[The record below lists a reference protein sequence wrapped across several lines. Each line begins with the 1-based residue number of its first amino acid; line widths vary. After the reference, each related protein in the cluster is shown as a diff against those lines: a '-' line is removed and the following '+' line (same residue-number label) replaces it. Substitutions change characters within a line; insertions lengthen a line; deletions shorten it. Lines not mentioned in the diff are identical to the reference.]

1 MNVITRPAFSK
12 LSRQPL
18 GWLSVVLMAASLTV
32 LPVTTAQA
40 VDQVPF
46 SVTIRHINCLTDCD
60 EDGLEST
67 LEWTPDFY
75 VKVWINGVKLP
86 TPSDDDAQSSP
97 RIEDDDSI
105 DPFWTITGM
114 IPADLQDVGVGIQVW
129 DDDNSPGGDDLADS
143 SPNDNDN
150 NLDFVVHRATGAYSG
165 DLTSPKSCADGD
177 GGNNDEPPV
186 RLCVDIGGDADGDGL
201 LDSWEQNGYDD
212 NGDGVVD
219 VDLPGMGAD
228 PAHKDLFLE
237 IDYDT
242 TIVPDR
248 AGIQAIRDAFAAAPL
263 DVGSRAGDREAAG
276 TNGNNDDTF
285 GVSMPPNP
293 DGTRG
298 ITVHVDTGALVDPAA
313 DEGQVA
319 GTCRDGVENGT
330 DGKVDGADS
339 NCIFLDSSVEDPL
352 PGPSTCTDGINN
364 DGDGLIDAA
373 DPDCLVGDPEFAV
386 AGRGQGQAVTS
397 PGPCG
402 VDSNFYA
409 MKNSSQGQV
418 AARRYLF
425 RYALTVQQGA
435 CSPRTGGQAE
445 IGGNDLSVFNAGP
458 VNYGG
463 TLMHELGHT
472 LNLHHGGFEDAN
484 CKPNYVSIMN
494 YDLQSGI
501 PRVRGGSIL
510 DYSPA
515 RTNLDGTGHRS
526 SEPKLDEED
535 LNENGAL
542 DASDTVNRT
551 AFTNNAGTKVKQ
563 SLSYDYVNWNGDTD
577 DFYPGGG
584 DTEVEG
590 NIDTSGSDG
599 NPTACTNDDDDDEME
614 PANDWLYVSLSFHG
628 FGDASDGAI
637 RPEENTVPTSQELDS
652 MRQELNRTDLQIT
665 QTDSPD
671 PLAAGTSVTYTVNV
685 KNVGPN
691 PADSVTVTDTLPTE
705 ATFVSSS
712 TPCARAAQVL
722 TCQLGSMEPA
732 TARSF
737 TVTASVPPDLVY
749 TRGGPVTITNAA
761 TVVNGAGPESDPT
774 NNTSTEQ
781 TRVIAVADL
790 SVTATTTTA
799 PLEVLIGQT
808 GSASLSAT
816 VANGGPSSPID
827 AVLTTTATAEAGLT
841 VVPASSTSAV
851 NALAVGSPRSVAYS
865 ATIRCDAPGAKT
877 VTLTTAVTTKNAVD
891 IDPDT
896 TNNSRTVQFSVD
908 CVVPIVINVRPGG
921 SPNPIN
927 LNTDATLA
935 ALTTVA
941 GEYGLPLAFNATR
954 IDVTRTLW
962 GLRPRLLNTATPS
975 GASEIHRQLHPT
987 DSYELNEKTRD
998 GDLDAVMHFKPS
1010 ASGLAVG
1017 NTEACLKG
1025 KYTAPNGA
1033 IYTFFGCDSVRVT
1046 KN

>member
-1 MNVITRPAFSK
+1 
-12 LSRQPL
+12 
-18 GWLSVVLMAASLTV
+18 
-32 LPVTTAQA
+32 
-40 VDQVPF
+40 
-46 SVTIRHINCLTDCD
+46 
-60 EDGLEST
+60 
-67 LEWTPDFY
+67 
-75 VKVWINGVKLP
+75 
-86 TPSDDDAQSSP
+86 
-97 RIEDDDSI
+97 
-105 DPFWTITGM
+105 
-114 IPADLQDVGVGIQVW
+114 
-129 DDDNSPGGDDLADS
+129 
-143 SPNDNDN
+143 
-150 NLDFVVHRATGAYSG
+150 
-165 DLTSPKSCADGD
+165 
-177 GGNNDEPPV
+177 
-186 RLCVDIGGDADGDGL
+186 
-201 LDSWEQNGYDD
+201 
-212 NGDGVVD
+212 
-219 VDLPGMGAD
+219 
-228 PAHKDLFLE
+228 
-237 IDYDT
+237 
-242 TIVPDR
+242 
-248 AGIQAIRDAFAAAPL
+248 
-263 DVGSRAGDREAAG
+263 
-276 TNGNNDDTF
+276 
-285 GVSMPPNP
+285 
-293 DGTRG
+293 
-298 ITVHVDTGALVDPAA
+298 
-313 DEGQVA
+313 
-319 GTCRDGVENGT
+319 
-330 DGKVDGADS
+330 
-339 NCIFLDSSVEDPL
+339 
-352 PGPSTCTDGINN
+352 
-364 DGDGLIDAA
+364 
-373 DPDCLVGDPEFAV
+373 
-386 AGRGQGQAVTS
+386 
-397 PGPCG
+397 
-402 VDSNFYA
+402 
-409 MKNSSQGQV
+409 
-418 AARRYLF
+418 
-425 RYALTVQQGA
+425 
-435 CSPRTGGQAE
+435 
-445 IGGNDLSVFNAGP
+445 
-458 VNYGG
+458 
-463 TLMHELGHT
+463 MHELGHT

-599 NPTACTNDDDDDEME
+599 NPKACTNDDDDDEME

-671 PLAAGTSVTYTVNV
+671 PVAAGTSVTYTVNV

-732 TARSF
+732 TDRSF
-737 TVTASVPPDLVY
+737 TVTASVPADLVY

-827 AVLTTTATAEAGLT
+827 AVLTTTASADSRPDRGAGLID
-841 VVPASSTSAV
+841 VGGQRPGRGVTSVGGLLSDHPMRRAWRQNRHPHDSGDHQERSRHRPGHDQQQPDGSV
-851 NALAVGSPRSVAYS
+851 QRGLRRTDRDQCPTRRFAQPDQPQHRRDPRRPDHRRRRVRPAVGVQR
-865 ATIRCDAPGAKT
+865 
-877 VTLTTAVTTKNAVD
+877 
-891 IDPDT
+891 DPDRRDP
-896 TNNSRTVQFSVD
+896 NTV
-908 CVVPIVINVRPGG
+908 
-921 SPNPIN
+921 
-927 LNTDATLA
+927 
-935 ALTTVA
+935 
-941 GEYGLPLAFNATR
+941 
-954 IDVTRTLW
+954 
-962 GLRPRLLNTATPS
+962 
-975 GASEIHRQLHPT
+975 GASFKTAQHGHP
-987 DSYELNEKTRD
+987 ERRF
-998 GDLDAVMHFKPS
+998 GDPS
-1010 ASGLAVG
+1010 P
-1017 NTEACLKG
+1017 
-1025 KYTAPNGA
+1025 TAPNRLLRAQREDPRRRPRCGDA
-1033 IYTFFGCDSVRVT
+1033 LQALRLGSRGRKY
-1046 KN
+1046 